1 MNEVKRKMRG
11 NTLRLARVLI
21 GKSQAQL
28 SIDSGVH
35 YSTIS
40 RLERGMI
47 GPSEEQRGKL
57 AQALHVP
64 ADSLFPPEQSSGK

>member
-1 MNEVKRKMRG
+1 MAVSK
-11 NTLRLARVLI
+11 LRIVRILC

-40 RLERGMI
+40 RIERGMI
-47 GPSEEQRGKL
+47 GPSKQQREQL
-57 AQALHVP
+57 AQALQVP
-64 ADSLFPPEQSSGK
+64 ADSLFPMEQESKQ